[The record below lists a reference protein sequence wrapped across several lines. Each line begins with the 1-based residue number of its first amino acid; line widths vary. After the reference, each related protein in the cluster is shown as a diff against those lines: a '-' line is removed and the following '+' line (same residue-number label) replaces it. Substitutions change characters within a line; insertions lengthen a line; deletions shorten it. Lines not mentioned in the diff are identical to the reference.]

1 MQTFRIL
8 SSFEIPI
15 GIEFAAGQKPTDIPS
30 ATQWTAVTDMT
41 HRLIYYN
48 TMYNNGVRCIDLSTI
63 DFGKVSYQS
72 EPLDTVQQQPVEM
85 ITIR

>member
-30 ATQWTAVTDMT
+30 ATQWTAATDM
-41 HRLIYYN
+41 IYYN

-72 EPLDTVQQQPVEM
+72 EPLDAVQQQPVEM